1 MRKIQGQTV
10 SEDQVDQ
17 WVAEAEA
24 GYDVEQLRKVG
35 RPARAASAANVFT
48 VRLTEEEVAQ
58 LGKRARRENLNRS
71 EAIRQAVH
79 DWATA

>member
-17 WVAEAEA
+17 WVAEAES

-35 RPARAASAANVFT
+35 RPSRAAGAANVFT
-48 VRLTEEEVAQ
+48 VRLTEDEVAQ

-79 DWATA
+79 DWANA